1 MFCLHHLIMSFIEQH
16 ISSRIEVFKC
26 KQVFHNLVLT
36 SNTMENMLIRLQTN
50 FKSLFS
56 EIKLLLKY
64 NSSWTEENLLE
75 NLLYIVHQLR
85 ANATTRQHCDSVSTT
100 ILSLGNGNL
109 WQPYQPSD
117 QFYFLSLVLRFGKI
131 F

>member
-1 MFCLHHLIMSFIEQH
+1 MSIIEQQ

-36 SNTMENMLIRLQTN
+36 SNTMKNMLIRLQTN

-56 EIKLLLKY
+56 EIKLFLKY

-75 NLLYIVHQLR
+75 NLLDIVHQLR

-109 WQPYQPSD
+109 
-117 QFYFLSLVLRFGKI
+117 
-131 F
+131 